1 MVSSLN
7 KYESNA
13 KGNPEMGLI
22 HLFEGIREIREVDV
36 NQTFELNLEDEL
48 SNPKEE
54 GGSHS

>member
-13 KGNPEMGLI
+13 EGNPEMGLI